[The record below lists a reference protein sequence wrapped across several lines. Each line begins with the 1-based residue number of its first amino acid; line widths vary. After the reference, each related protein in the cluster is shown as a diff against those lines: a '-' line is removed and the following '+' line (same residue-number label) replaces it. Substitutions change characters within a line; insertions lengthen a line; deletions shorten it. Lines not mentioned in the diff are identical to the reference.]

1 MKHGYAVKVSTTKEI
16 SLVEISR
23 TNELEFVNAI
33 QREVGGFF
41 ECVNAD
47 LPIDEDILMHVD
59 EEGKFKG
66 KEINHV
72 ATRLYNNPFDLIVGD
87 VLLMPVEIDPES
99 EYGECDSMPMQFKR
113 AAELADLC
121 EKVYKERK
129 AQYA

>member
-1 MKHGYAVKVSTTKEI
+1 MKHGYAVKIHTTREI

-41 ECVNAD
+41 ECVRAD
-47 LPIDEDILMHVD
+47 LPIDDEILIHVD

-72 ATRLYNNPFDLIVGD
+72 ATGMYNNPFDIIVGD

-99 EYGECDSMPMQFKR
+99 EYGERDSMPMQFKR

-121 EKVYKERK
+121 EKVYTERNAK
-129 AQYA
+129 YA